1 MTRRNPSLWI
11 PTKNISQYEA
21 LDWAEQNQ
29 IVTLTNDDDATAP
42 LTILTLLPILLRFA
56 DYIAQIIDE
65 RTQRQ

>member
-11 PTKNISQYEA
+11 PTKNISTYEA

-42 LTILTLLPILLRFA
+42 ITILSLLPILLRFA
-56 DYIAQIIDE
+56 DYIAQLIDE
-65 RTQRQ
+65 RTQ

>member
-1 MTRRNPSLWI
+1 MTKRNPSLWI

-21 LDWAEQNQ
+21 LDWAEENQ

-56 DYIAQIIDE
+56 DYIAQLIDE
-65 RTQRQ
+65 RAQ

>member
-1 MTRRNPSLWI
+1 MICKNPSLWI
-11 PTKNISQYEA
+11 PTKNISTYEA

-56 DYIAQIIDE
+56 DYIAQLIDE
-65 RTQRQ
+65 RTQ

>member
-1 MTRRNPSLWI
+1 MTRRNPALWI

-29 IVTLTNDDDATAP
+29 IVTLSNDDDAQAP

-56 DYIAQIIDE
+56 DYVARLIDE
-65 RTQRQ
+65 RTQQ

>member
-11 PTKNISQYEA
+11 PTKNISTYEA

-29 IVTLTNDDDATAP
+29 IVQLDNDDDATAP

-56 DYIAQIIDE
+56 DYIAQLIDE
-65 RTQRQ
+65 RTQ

>member
-1 MTRRNPSLWI
+1 MTRRSPALWI

-29 IVTLTNDDDATAP
+29 IVKLNNDDDATEP

-56 DYIAQIIDE
+56 DYICGLIDE
-65 RTQRQ
+65 RTAQ

>member
-56 DYIAQIIDE
+56 DYVCRLIDE
-65 RTQRQ
+65 RTPQ

>member
-11 PTKNISQYEA
+11 PTKNISQFEA

-29 IVTLTNDDDATAP
+29 IVQLANDDDATEP

-56 DYIAQIIDE
+56 DYVCLLIDE
-65 RTQRQ
+65 RTQ

>member
-1 MTRRNPSLWI
+1 MRREPMLWM

-29 IVTLTNDDDATAP
+29 IVQLDNDDDATAP

-56 DYIAQIIDE
+56 DYVCSLIDE
-65 RTQRQ
+65 RTQ

>member
-11 PTKNISQYEA
+11 PTKNISTYEA

-29 IVTLTNDDDATAP
+29 IVQIDNDGDATAP

-56 DYIAQIIDE
+56 DYVCSLIDE
-65 RTQRQ
+65 RTQ